1 MRMITQRD
9 FKDCGVTCMEY
20 IIKFYHGY
28 IPIEKL
34 REDTFTSQEGT
45 TAFHIVETFKK
56 YNFDSFGKKI
66 AFKDLNNQFLPAIVH
81 IVLPNGL
88 NHFVVLTK
96 VKKEE
101 VTLMD
106 PMIGKKVLSKDD
118 FIALWD
124 GIILLAIPEGKVP
137 KIDKE
142 TNILASLIKIVKR
155 EKALVAILVF
165 CNLIVSFLTI
175 IHSFYLKISLTTLE
189 SFNLQNFLLI
199 FFIFLTILFFR
210 LFFFYYEEYL
220 KIHLNKNIEIT
231 YLYAFFK
238 HLFSLSIEKF
248 LSYHEADILTRIN
261 NAVEIKNLFQNTFI
275 NFALNLLLFLLILI
289 LAFFLNLYLTLVLL
303 AGMLL
308 YFFISFIL
316 AKDYYIVLQKIL
328 LEEKNWQAHLLEMIQ
343 LFLSMKHFNNTNY
356 GLNVLE
362 NKFCHYEKA
371 VFKTQKKVLL
381 FEFIKNSY
389 LEILSFLFIS
399 IGLFLIIKGKLELL
413 NFITFQSLYFY
424 FINPLKELADIGPKF
439 YYLKAILLKMTEM
452 IHLEEEDLKSC
463 EEMLKPFAIKVEKLS
478 FSYNGLEPVLK
489 NVSLTI
495 KAKEHVFLTAKSG
508 HGKST
513 LCKLLHGE
521 YLNYNGNIYFDKQN
535 LKDYKLMTIR
545 ESVVYSSQQEKLYS
559 TTIKE
564 NILFGQ
570 PETNFTKVCEICN
583 LESIVSK
590 RALRYESKVDI
601 TKISGGERQRIL
613 LARALMKEASLYLLD
628 ECLSEVDEQDEIDI
642 IKKVRKYLKGKT
654 LIYISHK
661 RHDDLFERSIIW

>member
-1 MRMITQRD
+1 MITQRD

-34 REDTFTSQEGT
+34 REDTFTNQEGT
-45 TAFHIVETFKK
+45 TAFHIVEAFKK

-66 AFKDLNNQFLPAIVH
+66 TFEDLNNRFLPAIVH

-96 VKKEE
+96 AKKEE

-106 PMIGKKVLSKDD
+106 PMIGKKVLSKKD
-118 FIALWD
+118 FTALWD
-124 GIILLAIPEGKVP
+124 GVILLAIPEGKVP
-137 KIDKE
+137 KVDKE
-142 TNILASLIKIVKR
+142 TNILVSLLKIVKR
-155 EKALVAILVF
+155 EKKLVVIILF
-165 CNLIVSFLTI
+165 CSLMVSLLTI
-175 IHSFYLKISLTTLE
+175 IHSFYLKLSLTTLE
-189 SFNLQNFLLI
+189 TFNLQNFLLM

-210 LFFFYYEEYL
+210 LLFLYYEEYL

-238 HLFSLSIEKF
+238 HLFALSIAKF
-248 LSYHEADILTRIN
+248 LSYHEADVLRRIN

-275 NFALNLLLFLLILI
+275 NFALNSLLFLLVLI
-289 LAFFLNLYLTLVLL
+289 LSFFLNIYLTLVLL
-303 AGMLL
+303 GGMLL
-308 YFFISFIL
+308 YFGLSFML
-316 AKDYYIVLQKIL
+316 AKEYYTVLQKML
-328 LEEKNWQAHLLEMIQ
+328 LEEQNWQSHLLEMLQ

-362 NKFCHYEKA
+362 DKFCYYEKA
-371 VFKTQKKVLL
+371 MFKTQKKVLL

-399 IGLFLIIKGKLELL
+399 IGLLLIIKGKLELL
-413 NFITFQSLYFY
+413 NFITFQSLYYY

-452 IHLEEEDLKSC
+452 IHLEEEDLKANK
-463 EEMLKPFAIKVEKLS
+463 EILKPFNIKVEKLS

-489 NVSLTI
+489 NINLTI
-495 KAKEHVFLTAKSG
+495 KAKEHVFLTAQSG
-508 HGKST
+508 QGKST
-513 LCKLLHGE
+513 LMKLLHGE
-521 YLNYNGNIYFDKQN
+521 YLNYEGNIYFDKKN
-535 LKDYKLMTIR
+535 LKDYKLATIR
-545 ESVVYSSQQEKLYS
+545 ESIIYLSQHEKLYS

-570 PETNFTKVCEICN
+570 PETNFTKVCEICH
-583 LESIVSK
+583 LESIVSN
-590 RALRYESKVDI
+590 RTLRYESKIDI

-613 LARALMKEASLYLLD
+613 LARALMKDASLYLLD
-628 ECLSEVDEQDEIDI
+628 ECLSEVDEKEEIDI

-654 LIYISHK
+654 IIYISHK

>member
-66 AFKDLNNQFLPAIVH
+66 TFKDLNNQFLPAIVH

-142 TNILASLIKIVKR
+142 TNILVSLIKIVKR

-165 CNLIVSFLTI
+165 CSLIVSFLTI

-220 KIHLNKNIEIT
+220 KTHLNKNIEIT

-275 NFALNLLLFLLILI
+275 NFALNFLLFLLILI

-303 AGMLL
+303 VGMLL
-308 YFFISFIL
+308 YFFISFLL
-316 AKDYYIVLQKIL
+316 AKDYYIVLQKIF

-371 VFKTQKKVLL
+371 VFKTQKKILL

-424 FINPLKELADIGPKF
+424 FINPLKELANIGPKF

-489 NVSLTI
+489 NVSLMI
-495 KAKEHVFLTAKSG
+495 KAKEHVFLTAQSG

-521 YLNYNGNIYFDKQN
+521 YLNYDGNIYFDKQN

-545 ESVVYSSQQEKLYS
+545 ESVVYLSQQEKLYS

>member
-66 AFKDLNNQFLPAIVH
+66 TFKDLNNQFLPAIVH

-210 LFFFYYEEYL
+210 LLFFYYEEYL

-275 NFALNLLLFLLILI
+275 NFALNFQFQMKEIGIDVNVPIDEYHQRLTAASSNQEH
-289 LAFFLNLYLTLVLL
+289 LA
-303 AGMLL
+303 
-308 YFFISFIL
+308 
-316 AKDYYIVLQKIL
+316 IVIT
-328 LEEKNWQAHLLEMIQ
+328 
-343 LFLSMKHFNNTNY
+343 F
-356 GLNVLE
+356 GGR
-362 NKFCHYEKA
+362 C
-371 VFKTQKKVLL
+371 
-381 FEFIKNSY
+381 
-389 LEILSFLFIS
+389 ILS
-399 IGLFLIIKGKLELL
+399 
-413 NFITFQSLYFY
+413 
-424 FINPLKELADIGPKF
+424 DILP
-439 YYLKAILLKMTEM
+439 
-452 IHLEEEDLKSC
+452 
-463 EEMLKPFAIKVEKLS
+463 
-478 FSYNGLEPVLK
+478 
-489 NVSLTI
+489 
-495 KAKEHVFLTAKSG
+495 
-508 HGKST
+508 
-513 LCKLLHGE
+513 
-521 YLNYNGNIYFDKQN
+521 
-535 LKDYKLMTIR
+535 
-545 ESVVYSSQQEKLYS
+545 
-559 TTIKE
+559 
-564 NILFGQ
+564 
-570 PETNFTKVCEICN
+570 
-583 LESIVSK
+583 
-590 RALRYESKVDI
+590 
-601 TKISGGERQRIL
+601 RIL
-613 LARALMKEASLYLLD
+613 T
-628 ECLSEVDEQDEIDI
+628 
-642 IKKVRKYLKGKT
+642 KT
-654 LIYISHK
+654 KTPS
-661 RHDDLFERSIIW
+661 F

>member
-66 AFKDLNNQFLPAIVH
+66 TFKDLNNQLLPAIVH

-142 TNILASLIKIVKR
+142 TNILTSLIKIVKR

-165 CNLIVSFLTI
+165 CSLIVSFLTI
-175 IHSFYLKISLTTLE
+175 VHSFYLKISLTTLE

-210 LFFFYYEEYL
+210 LLFFYYEEYL
-220 KIHLNKNIEIT
+220 KTHLNKNIEIT

-248 LSYHEADILTRIN
+248 LSYHEADILNRIN

-275 NFALNLLLFLLILI
+275 NFALNFLLFLLILI

-303 AGMLL
+303 VGMLL
-308 YFFISFIL
+308 YFFISFLL
-316 AKDYYIVLQKIL
+316 AKDYYIVLQKML

-356 GLNVLE
+356 VLNVLE

-424 FINPLKELADIGPKF
+424 FINPLKELTDIGPKF

-452 IHLEEEDLKSC
+452 IHLEEEDLKAC

-489 NVSLTI
+489 NISLTI
-495 KAKEHVFLTAKSG
+495 KAKEHVFLTAQSG

-521 YLNYNGNIYFDKQN
+521 YLNYDGNIYFDKQN

-545 ESVVYSSQQEKLYS
+545 ESVVYLSQQEKLYS

-628 ECLSEVDEQDEIDI
+628 ECLSEVDEKDEIDI

-661 RHDDLFERSIIW
+661 RHDDLFERSIVW

>member
-66 AFKDLNNQFLPAIVH
+66 TFKDLNNQFLPAIVH

-155 EKALVAILVF
+155 EKALVALLVF

-210 LFFFYYEEYL
+210 LLFFYYEEYL

-275 NFALNLLLFLLILI
+275 NFALNFLLFLLILI
-289 LAFFLNLYLTLVLL
+289 LPFFLNL
-303 AGMLL
+303 
-308 YFFISFIL
+308 
-316 AKDYYIVLQKIL
+316 
-328 LEEKNWQAHLLEMIQ
+328 
-343 LFLSMKHFNNTNY
+343 
-356 GLNVLE
+356 
-362 NKFCHYEKA
+362 
-371 VFKTQKKVLL
+371 
-381 FEFIKNSY
+381 
-389 LEILSFLFIS
+389 
-399 IGLFLIIKGKLELL
+399 
-413 NFITFQSLYFY
+413 
-424 FINPLKELADIGPKF
+424 
-439 YYLKAILLKMTEM
+439 
-452 IHLEEEDLKSC
+452 
-463 EEMLKPFAIKVEKLS
+463 
-478 FSYNGLEPVLK
+478 
-489 NVSLTI
+489 
-495 KAKEHVFLTAKSG
+495 
-508 HGKST
+508 
-513 LCKLLHGE
+513 
-521 YLNYNGNIYFDKQN
+521 
-535 LKDYKLMTIR
+535 
-545 ESVVYSSQQEKLYS
+545 
-559 TTIKE
+559 
-564 NILFGQ
+564 
-570 PETNFTKVCEICN
+570 
-583 LESIVSK
+583 
-590 RALRYESKVDI
+590 
-601 TKISGGERQRIL
+601 
-613 LARALMKEASLYLLD
+613 
-628 ECLSEVDEQDEIDI
+628 
-642 IKKVRKYLKGKT
+642 
-654 LIYISHK
+654 
-661 RHDDLFERSIIW
+661 

>member
-1 MRMITQRD
+1 MITQRD

-66 AFKDLNNQFLPAIVH
+66 TFKDLNNQFLPAIVH

-210 LFFFYYEEYL
+210 LLFFYYEEYL

-275 NFALNLLLFLLILI
+275 NFALNFLLFLLILI

-303 AGMLL
+303 VGMLL
-308 YFFISFIL
+308 YFFISFLL
-316 AKDYYIVLQKIL
+316 AKDYYIVLQKML

-371 VFKTQKKVLL
+371 VFK
-381 FEFIKNSY
+381 I
-389 LEILSFLFIS
+389 
-399 IGLFLIIKGKLELL
+399 
-413 NFITFQSLYFY
+413 
-424 FINPLKELADIGPKF
+424 
-439 YYLKAILLKMTEM
+439 
-452 IHLEEEDLKSC
+452 
-463 EEMLKPFAIKVEKLS
+463 
-478 FSYNGLEPVLK
+478 
-489 NVSLTI
+489 
-495 KAKEHVFLTAKSG
+495 
-508 HGKST
+508 
-513 LCKLLHGE
+513 
-521 YLNYNGNIYFDKQN
+521 
-535 LKDYKLMTIR
+535 
-545 ESVVYSSQQEKLYS
+545 
-559 TTIKE
+559 
-564 NILFGQ
+564 
-570 PETNFTKVCEICN
+570 
-583 LESIVSK
+583 
-590 RALRYESKVDI
+590 
-601 TKISGGERQRIL
+601 RIL
-613 LARALMKEASLYLLD
+613 YRLWYGFA
-628 ECLSEVDEQDEIDI
+628 
-642 IKKVRKYLKGKT
+642 
-654 LIYISHK
+654 
-661 RHDDLFERSIIW
+661 